1 MARYDVGDG
10 IRFSVKFVDAAS
22 GVFVD
27 PSTVEFSLKSPGGEV
42 AKNTYPNGITRTAAG
57 SYHIDSLIME
67 AGVFWYRWAGSGT
80 HPAAIEGNFV
90 VSRSQ
95 FNV

>member
-10 IRFSVKFVDAAS
+10 IRFSVVFVDAAS
-22 GVFVD
+22 GSFVD
-27 PSTVEFSLKSPGGEV
+27 PTTVEFSLKSPSGEIT
-42 AKNTYPNGITRTAAG
+42 KNTYPSGIARNTAG
-57 SYHIDSLIME
+57 SYHTDSLITDS
-67 AGVFWYRWAGSGT
+67 GVYWYRWAGSGT

-95 FNV
+95 FDV